1 MGRWMRS
8 KIMSELYGLLAMALN
23 PVQKS
28 DRPFGP
34 IARRGGK
41 ANAEFVGLRFGIT

>member
-1 MGRWMRS
+1 
-8 KIMSELYGLLAMALN
+8 MSELHSLLAMTLN
-23 PVQKS
+23 PVQKC
-28 DRPFGP
+28 DGPFGP